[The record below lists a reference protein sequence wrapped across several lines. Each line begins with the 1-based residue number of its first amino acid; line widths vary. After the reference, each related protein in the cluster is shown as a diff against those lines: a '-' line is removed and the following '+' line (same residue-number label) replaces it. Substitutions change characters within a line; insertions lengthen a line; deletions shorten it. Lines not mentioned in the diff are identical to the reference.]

1 MTYKLPNEII
11 QFFEELKSTNQIK
24 SYEHSD
30 DVYGPEVLSI
40 TFNSGATIH
49 IENYGVE
56 YNCPFTFQ
64 I

>member
-1 MTYKLPNEII
+1 MTYKLPNKII

-24 SYEHSD
+24 SYEHSCD
-30 DVYGPEVLSI
+30 DYGPEVLSI

-49 IENYGVE
+49 IENYGAE
-56 YNCPFTFQ
+56 ENYPLTFQ